1 MNEDKSNPSVCERW
15 LFIPPAWLS
24 PKSRGGWPRP
34 GREPSSQHLRLI
46 LLMGRGSSR
55 GCSPLPPWLS
65 VLSCQGSLLTVS
77 AFLFLFF
84 QRFNFLIVLSDVTPS
99 HRAHALTY
107 THAHTRTHAHT
118 HASAHTD
125 SCRLHGTHACT
136 HSQTHKHKHACMCVS
151 HTHSLTH
158 LLTQS
163 TTHKQAHMHTHTDT
177 HTHAQT
183 HRLMFIHRYMQLL
196 R

>member
-65 VLSCQGSLLTVS
+65 VLSCQGSLLAVS

-107 THAHTRTHAHT
+107 TRTHARTLTHMQARTQTHAACTAHT
-118 HASAHTD
+118 HA
-125 SCRLHGTHACT
+125 R
-136 HSQTHKHKHACMCVS
+136 THKHTNTNMLVCAS
-151 HTHSLTH
+151 HTLTHSLT
-158 LLTQS
+158 
-163 TTHKQAHMHTHTDT
+163 
-177 HTHAQT
+177 
-183 HRLMFIHRYMQLL
+183 Y
-196 R
+196 